1 MKKQLALLKNHVQ
14 VALTFRGELWL
25 WFVLDAAPLTVL
37 LIVWSSLYQ
46 GVASYDG
53 ISLSQMVFYYLV
65 TYIIAAMT
73 TAHFEEWRVSEIRG
87 GKIDMYL
94 TKPIHYLTQV
104 FSQFLAGKS
113 IYMLLTLPFFLLFT
127 WGCFTIFNVVPPTLS
142 LSMLPPVLVLLIF
155 AFLLNYA
162 MSLGIVLLGFWF
174 ENAEGLQHFKW
185 AIVSI
190 LSGAI
195 IPLQLMPTQLQ
206 QVADALPFKY
216 LLAVPAGVLLSQY
229 TLKPTDC
236 IYMGLTL
243 AGCTIV
249 LRLVWKRAQFRYAS
263 SGG

>member
-1 MKKQLALLKNHVQ
+1 MKKQVTLLKSHVL

-25 WFVLDAAPLTVL
+25 WFVLDAAPLIIL

-46 GVASYDG
+46 GVTSYDG
-53 ISLSQMVFYYLV
+53 ISLSQMVFYYLA
-65 TYIIAAMT
+65 TYMIAALT
-73 TAHFEEWRVSEIRG
+73 TAHFEEWRVSEIRT

-94 TKPIHYLTQV
+94 TKPIHYLSQV

-113 IYMLLTLPFFLLFT
+113 VYVVLTLPLFLLFT
-127 WGCFTIFNVVPPTLS
+127 WGCFAVFNVSPPPLS
-142 LSMLPPVLVLLIF
+142 IDMLPPVLLLLVF

-162 MSLGIVLLGFWF
+162 MSLAIVLLGFWF

-229 TLKPTDC
+229 SLRLTDIAYMSMTLLGSA
-236 IYMGLTL
+236 I
-243 AGCTIV
+243 I
-249 LRLVWKRAQFRYAS
+249 LRLVWQRAQYRYAS